1 MGTEQLSGDRDIL
14 SAIAAGDTRAALGAL
29 VRRHGAAVG
38 RLCFALLGSQ
48 SEADDAVQETYL
60 EAHSA
65 LGSFRG
71 EGSAKAFL
79 FTIARRRCARRLAR
93 RGMDPAALPENDR
106 RRDPAELVELSQD
119 GARARA
125 LLAQIRPSERE
136 ALLLRYLGELSFRE
150 VAEATGI
157 DEAAARKRVSRALLH
172 LRELIRK

>member
-1 MGTEQLSGDRDIL
+1 MGTEQLDGDGDIL
-14 SAIAAGDTRAALGAL
+14 TAIAAGDTRAALGVL

-38 RLCFALLGSQ
+38 RLCFAMLGSQ
-48 SEADDAVQETYL
+48 TEADDAVQETYL

-65 LGSFRG
+65 LGSYRG
-71 EGSAKAFL
+71 DGSARAFL
-79 FTIARRRCARRLAR
+79 FTIARRRCARRIER
-93 RGMDPAALPENDR
+93 RNATTATLPER
-106 RRDPAELVELSQD
+106 ERHPDPGELAELAQD

-125 LLAQIRPSERE
+125 LLDQIRPSERE

-150 VAEATGI
+150 VAEATGV